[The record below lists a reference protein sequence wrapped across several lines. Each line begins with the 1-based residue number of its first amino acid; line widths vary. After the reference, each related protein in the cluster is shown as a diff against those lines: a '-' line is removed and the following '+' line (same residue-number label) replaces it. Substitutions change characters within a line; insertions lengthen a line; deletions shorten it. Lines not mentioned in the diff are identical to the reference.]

1 MQRVD
6 QQTGRAEEIQQ
17 VVEQRCADAR
27 DERVRAEH
35 HDCPRPTDDLV
46 NVHAP
51 SRVPGGRR
59 RLVGTITFMT
69 GNADMTVTEHHVR
82 ARVNQLLADHADDD
96 TTSFLGAQFDA
107 GLARMD
113 YPVGHGG
120 LDAPPKLQEIVDEAL
135 GAVGRRY
142 PWTRN
147 PMGIGMCGPTIV
159 ARGTEEQRARFLRPI
174 FTAEEIWCQ
183 LFSEP
188 GAGSDVA
195 GLATRAE
202 RDGDVWIVNGSK
214 IWTSRAHEATWGLL
228 LARTDPDAPKH
239 KGLTAFIVDM
249 RQPGVD
255 VRPIRSM
262 AGASGFNEVFFTEAR
277 VPDSLRIGDVGDG
290 WRVANAT
297 LMNERVSIGGD
308 VAPRGAGPIAR
319 AIAAWHACD
328 HKTAARRDQLMRLWV
343 DAEVLRLGSLRA
355 QATREKG
362 VPGPEGSVLKLLSGG
377 VGQGVAELVLALMGA
392 SALLCAPYTRGDA
405 DAGRDGDA
413 DLDGRD
419 PVLAFVGSPSAT
431 IAGGTTEIQK
441 NILGERVLGLPRE
454 PAFDPNTPWSQIPR
468 N

>member
-1 MQRVD
+1 M
-6 QQTGRAEEIQQ
+6 TET
-17 VVEQRCADAR
+17 
-27 DERVRAEH
+27 
-35 HDCPRPTDDLV
+35 TDV
-46 NVHAP
+46 
-51 SRVPGGRR
+51 
-59 RLVGTITFMT
+59 
-69 GNADMTVTEHHVR
+69 TVTEHEVR
-82 ARVNQLLADHADDD
+82 ARVEQLLTEHADDD
-96 TTSFLGAQFDA
+96 MTSFLGAQFDA

-135 GAVGRRY
+135 EAAGRRY

-174 FTAEEIWCQ
+174 FTAEELWCQ

-202 RDGDVWIVNGSK
+202 RDGDEWVVNGSK
-214 IWTSRAHEATWGLL
+214 IWTSMAHLATWGLL

-239 KGLTAFIVDM
+239 KGLTAFVVDM
-249 RQPGVD
+249 KQPSVD

-262 AGASGFNEVFFTEAR
+262 AGASGFNEVFFTNAR
-277 VPDSLRIGDVGDG
+277 VPDARRVGDVGDG

-297 LMNERVSIGGD
+297 LMNERVSIGSE
-308 VAPRGAGPIAR
+308 VAPRGSGPIAG
-319 AIAAWHACD
+319 ALAAWRACG
-328 HKTAARRDQLMRLWV
+328 HKSSARRDELVRLWI

-355 QATREKG
+355 QAIRQKG
-362 VPGPEGSVLKLLSGG
+362 VPGPEGSVLKLLSGR
-377 VGQGVAELVLALMGA
+377 VGQGVAELVVDLMGA
-392 SALLCAPYTRGDA
+392 SALLCAPYSDGHA
-405 DAGRDGDA
+405 DGESEA
-413 DLDGRD
+413 DGRD
-419 PVLAFVGSPSAT
+419 PVLAFLSSPAST

-441 NILGERVLGLPRE
+441 NIIGERVLGLPRE
-454 PAFDPNTPWSQIPR
+454 GGLDPNTPWSQIPR